1 MLFISIAGFPV
12 HASGPYGERYSF
24 SQSAFRIL
32 ETNSPGITF
41 VLNVT
46 TPLAGFNYQF
56 SWVVTDPTGGIQT
69 TTSTVNSV
77 PSTCTNSVTYPTDFG
92 NTTNTHDEAYN
103 IKASQSHRHP

>member
-24 SQSAFRIL
+24 SQSASRIL

-77 PSTCTNSVTYPTDFG
+77 PSTFTTSVTSRTDLE
-92 NTTNTHDEAYN
+92 NTTIHHVVEYKIA
-103 IKASQSHRHP
+103 HH